1 MSAASNYTEKN
12 ILNAMLRGVAY
23 PLPTQTYVSLHT
35 GSPSED
41 GSTNEVST
49 GTWPGYV
56 RRQAEQGSA
65 IGTGWVAPAAGDTS
79 VSTNAKQITYP
90 VQDGVVDVTVTHM
103 AVWDAAS
110 GGNMLT
116 YAILDAA
123 RTLSPLDVLVFDIG
137 QLSVAAA

>member
-23 PLPTQTYVSLHT
+23 PLPTNTYISLHT
-35 GSPSED
+35 GSPGED
-41 GSTNEVST
+41 GSANEVST
-49 GTWPGYV
+49 GSWPGYM

-65 IGTGWVAPAAGDTS
+65 IGTGWVAPAVGDAS

-90 VQDGVVDVTVTHM
+90 VQDGVSDVIVTHM
-103 AVWDAAS
+103 AVWDASA
-110 GGNMLT
+110 GGNMLAF
-116 YAILDAA
+116 AILDAA

>member
-12 ILNAMLRGVAY
+12 ILNAMLRGTAY
-23 PLPTQTYVSLHT
+23 PLPTNTYVSLHT
-35 GSPSED
+35 GSPGED
-41 GSTNEVST
+41 GSANEVST
-49 GTWPGYV
+49 STWPGYV

-65 IGTGWVAPAAGDTS
+65 IGTGWTAPAAGDAS
-79 VSTNAKQITYP
+79 ISTNAKQITYP
-90 VQDGVVDVTVTHM
+90 VQDGVVNVTVTHM

-110 GGNMLT
+110 GGNMLS